1 MHLFPVPAIGPL
13 YWSRKTRR
21 TFYPASLLES
31 SSFLRFPLPASR
43 FPLPASRFPLPASR
57 FPLPA
62 SRFPLPASRF
72 PLPASRFPLPAS
84 RFPLPA
90 GLQRSPCPV
99 LVRYTTLILPHPAQL
114 PAASRRPTFRCIP
127 SPSAHRIPSPDFPL
141 HPVAQRPPHP
151 ILDGDASRVVS
162 RFFETA
168 SARRAVPH
176 HVDPAASRARVPC
189 SCSPALFGTV
199 ASLCALLWPPR
210 RLHPAC
216 RFPPPSSACAAPSPP
231 RGTLI
236 GTLVRSAIHAAA
248 GPSCAS
254 RLRTI
259 YATFRPPSRRHPAC
273 TSSQASSGC
282 NKLIHRS
289 PLFGNVGPPS
299 VPAYRA
305 ASRLTIPLLPAL

>member
-43 FPLPASRFPLPASR
+43 FPLPASRRAPALAVPRSSSLYYADPATSRPASR
-57 FPLPA
+57 RIL
-62 SRFPLPASRF
+62 
-72 PLPASRFPLPAS
+72 
-84 RFPLPA
+84 
-90 GLQRSPCPV
+90 SPN
-99 LVRYTTLILPHPAQL
+99 
-114 PAASRRPTFRCIP
+114 
-127 SPSAHRIPSPDFPL
+127 FPL

-162 RFFETA
+162 QFFETA
-168 SARRAVPH
+168 SACRAVPH
-176 HVDPAASRARVPC
+176 HVDPAASRARGPC

-210 RLHPAC
+210 RPHPAC
-216 RFPPPSSACAAPSPP
+216 RFPPPSSACGAPSPP